1 MAEAIWKTGYC
12 EYDIEEGGTGQVKV
26 TTLHWLCSKTE
37 GLNAAS
43 SYGTIDA
50 SEQSRVYTLPALQNV
65 PESVMTG
72 WVQQALGAEEVARI
86 ETDLDNQLIEQATPT
101 HGGLSPAPEEVIT

>member
-72 WVQQALGAEEVARI
+72 WVLQALGEEEQLRI
-86 ETDLDNQLIEQATPT
+86 EAAIEADIVEQQTPT
-101 HGGLSPAPEEVIT
+101 HGGLAPTTEEVIT